1 MAIVLNE
8 KKDFETLA
16 SISSAYGCKRQIILN
31 GSCPLLSNPHI
42 TYSDRVLLDLRIG
55 LIAKEEALSL
65 EELKQKF
72 HKLLLI
78 QYPEGQTELLTS
90 QFNGKKFLLFLY
102 HVYSFDRGIN
112 LYNSLKEEYFDVK

>member
-1 MAIVLNE
+1 MAIELNV

-16 SISSAYGCKRQIILN
+16 SITNIYGCKRQIILN
-31 GSCPLLSNPHI
+31 GFCPLLSNPYI
-42 TYSDRVLLDLRIG
+42 MYSDKVLLDLRIG
-55 LIAKEEALSL
+55 LTDKEEALSL

-72 HKLLLI
+72 HKLFLI
-78 QYPEGQTELLTS
+78 KYPDGQTELLKS